1 MHVYE
6 TKIVVLFL
14 KLILKKGIQT
24 KKKKSGYI
32 FSVKIRFT

>member
-24 KKKKSGYI
+24 KENDCGYI
-32 FSVKIRFT
+32 CSVKIRFT